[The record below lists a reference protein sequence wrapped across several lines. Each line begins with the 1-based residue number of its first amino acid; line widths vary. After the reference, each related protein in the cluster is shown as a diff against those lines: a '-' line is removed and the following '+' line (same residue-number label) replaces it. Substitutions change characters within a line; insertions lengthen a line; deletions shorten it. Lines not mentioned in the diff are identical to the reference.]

1 MGNQKIRN
9 IKIEDL
15 VLWTENP
22 RDPIDSNAKDQDIVD
37 MAIKDRSG
45 LWKLSKLA
53 SQMGDYYDFSE
64 IPIVVYE
71 NNKPIVFDGNRRVI
85 LAKLARGI
93 VSTNVTIKNIPEVPN
108 AIPCNVCDK
117 ETAINSVLRKHG
129 TTGSWRPLERDR
141 FIQKYKGGVK
151 SDFMVI
157 EEATGLISSHDKM
170 NQGFVKDEVFSPSNL
185 TRLGL
190 RIVNGKLESQHSE
203 EELLRLLND
212 LCSKIEKDYLSTRKS
227 RGDVVSVLDAENKQ
241 LIEDNKN
248 NSFSGVGDSI
258 SDSQKEVICKTRKT
272 KRTKATSPQ
281 LFGKPL
287 SLKQGEVNNL
297 YRDIC
302 DLYTFY
308 CMNKSHIS
316 QSFTSII
323 RMSLRLL
330 CETAAKDSGCS
341 RGIDEYV
348 KKYFLKAKK
357 QLSSDEKTL
366 LSNNN
371 VKDNSIIQLLQT
383 GAHNYTSSQ
392 NFDQTLAIS
401 IVLGYMLLLTHG
413 K

>member
-1 MGNQKIRN
+1 MGSQEIRS
-9 IKIEDL
+9 IKVEEL

-37 MAIKDRSG
+37 MAIRDRSG
-45 LWKLSKLA
+45 LWKLSRLA

-71 NNKPIVFDGNRRVI
+71 DNKPVVYDGNRRVI
-85 LAKLARGI
+85 LAKISKGL
-93 VSTNVTIKNIPEVPN
+93 VSTASEIKALPLVPDS
-108 AIPCNVCDK
+108 IPCNVCDK

-151 SDFMVI
+151 SDFIVI
-157 EEATGLISSHDKM
+157 EETTGLISSHEKM

-185 TRLGL
+185 SRLGL
-190 RIVNGKLESQHSE
+190 RIVDGQLETQHSE
-203 EELLRLLND
+203 EELSQLLDD
-212 LCSKIEKDYLSTRKS
+212 LCSKIERNYLSTRKS
-227 RGDVVSVLDAENKQ
+227 RGNVLSVLDDENKQ
-241 LIEDNKN
+241 LIENNKN
-248 NSFSGVGDSI
+248 NPFYHIGEGVCTSE
-258 SDSQKEVICKTRKT
+258 KETNNKGRKT

-281 LFGKPL
+281 LFGKSL
-287 SLKQGEVNNL
+287 SLKPGEVNNL

-302 DLYTFY
+302 ELYSFY
-308 CMNKSHIS
+308 LINKSHLS
-316 QSFTSII
+316 HSFTSVI

-330 CETAAKDSGCS
+330 CETAAKDISVVIADYVSSYFS
-341 RGIDEYV
+341 R
-348 KKYFLKAKK
+348 AKK
-357 QLSSDEKTL
+357 SLSKDEKTL
-366 LSNNN
+366 LSVNN
-371 VKDNSIIQLLQT
+371 VTDSSLIQLLHT

-401 IVLGYMLLLTHG
+401 IILGSMLQLSHG